1 MKQKLRLIAAITA
14 MTCGGMLLG
23 SSCYAQVKIGTNPTS
38 IDGSANLEV
47 EASTSGRKVLVN
59 KTTGKVT
66 IKDGT
71 EGAAKVLTSDAG
83 GNAEWKDIPI
93 RDQKVEYAFRARND
107 APVDVQTGTATYIY
121 AGYDVKP
128 ETAGNRFN
136 TGDRFNFTNGVFT
149 ALKKGYYLF
158 NAGIRVEITNGTTP
172 GHHQVTAIVKRRGAD
187 GVFSD
192 YRGIANETELVNG
205 KYSYN
210 VSTLYLLEANDQVF
224 IEITRA
230 APGREYKIVS
240 GFLEGVAIGLFE

>member
-14 MTCGGMLLG
+14 MTCGGLLLG
-23 SSCYAQVKIGTNPTS
+23 STCYAQVKIGTNPTS
-38 IDGSANLEV
+38 IDGNANLEV
-47 EASTSGRKVLVN
+47 EASTIGRKVSVH

-107 APVDVQTGTATYIY
+107 VAVDVQTGSNTYVY
-121 AGYDVKP
+121 EGYDLKT

-136 TGDRFNFTNGVFT
+136 TGDRFNFTSGVFT

-158 NAGIRVEITNGTTP
+158 NAGIRVDIKNGTTP
-172 GHHQVTAIVKRRGAD
+172 GSHQVTASVKRRSAD
-187 GVFSD
+187 GTFSD
-192 YRGIANETELVNG
+192 YRGIVNETELVNG

-210 VSTLYLLEANDQVF
+210 VSTLYLLEANDQVY
-224 IEITRA
+224 IDITRA
-230 APGREYKIVS
+230 VPGRDYKIVS